1 MCSFF
6 CRKYKPLVLEMKA
19 WPSLNP
25 KCSANHSPFDSP
37 LLHGRI
43 LGKKHITPACATPKQ
58 PVAQLREATLMA
70 MVQEH
75 YEVDQVDLAA
85 VILYLACRNYKV
97 LSCISYMWH
106 ARFN

>member
-58 PVAQLREATLMA
+58 PVAQLREATSGYCECCKTHFMDMK
-70 MVQEH
+70 MVS
-75 YEVDQVDLAA
+75 YT
-85 VILYLACRNYKV
+85 VIVFYTIKLICGQFKV
-97 LSCISYMWH
+97 SE
-106 ARFN
+106 